1 VALIVYIVLKYAAYA
16 GWCYVALRFLRVERP
31 AGAALALGLARQLMG
46 VVVTAAAV
54 FFAYFPLLDTG
65 GPVFWYFVV
74 FTPLR
79 WVEWYLMLLAVRVAA
94 KMSKRDTHAGRLRH
108 AWVAGGVALSILT
121 DLPVLFLLKHI
132 SR

>member
-1 VALIVYIVLKYAAYA
+1 MALIVYIALKYAAYA

-54 FFAYFPLLDTG
+54 FFAYLPLLESG

-79 WVEWYLMLLAVRVAA
+79 WVEWYVMLLAVRVAA
-94 KMSKRDTHAGRLRH
+94 KMLNRDADAGRLRH

-121 DLPVLFLLKHI
+121 DIPVLFLLKHI